1 MDLAKIIEEK
11 RPNLTKSSVT
21 TYVSIL
27 KNLFKKNVD
36 KDTEMNM
43 EWFQNEDKILDI
55 LKDKPSKN
63 RKTTLSALVVL
74 VGKEKSE
81 KYLKQMLEDKAIYD
95 KSLDNQKKSDKQE
108 KNWITLDEIQTI
120 FNELNDEAKH
130 LMKKD
135 IFKMEELQKIQNL
148 VIVGLMSGLFIVP
161 RRLVDYACMKIK
173 NVDLKENYYDPKKH
187 ELVFNVYK
195 TAKTYKEQQIK
206 IESKILINLLKNWIE
221 INPTD
226 YLLFD
231 MNKNCLTPVKLNQRL
246 ISIFKKNIG
255 SSLLRSVYF
264 TDLYKGMPALSE
276 LKKIEEQAGNSIG
289 VQLASYVKKD

>member
-11 RPNLTKSSVT
+11 RPNLTKSSVI

-43 EWFQNEDKILDI
+43 EWFENENKILDI

-81 KYLKQMLEDKAIYD
+81 KFSKQMMEDKGIYD
-95 KSLDNQKKSDKQE
+95 KSLDNQEKSAKQE
-108 KNWITLDEIQTI
+108 KNWVTLDEIETI

-135 IFKMEELQKIQNL
+135 NLKMEELQIIQNL
-148 VIVGLMSGLFIVP
+148 VIVVLMSGLFIVP
-161 RRLVDYACMKIK
+161 RRLLDYACLKIK
-173 NVDLKENYYDPKKH
+173 NVDLKKNYYDSKKH

-195 TAKTYKEQQIK
+195 TAKTYGEQRIK

-221 INPTD
+221 MNPTD

-231 MNKNCLTPVKLNQRL
+231 MNKNFLTPVKLNQRL
-246 ISIFKKNIG
+246 NRIFKKKIG
-255 SSLLRSVYF
+255 CSLLKSVYY

-276 LKKIEEQAGNSIG
+276 LKKIEEQSGNSIG